1 MKRVSK
7 ALSLLIIWILM
18 FNMLFVNT
26 DTALAED
33 TVRGTCGETIS
44 WILGGNGTL
53 LIEGTGKLSYP
64 SEGDKNSWYPYIDK
78 IKKVIIKEGI
88 TEISYSVF
96 EMCYNLT
103 SVELPEGMTSIGNM
117 AFYECYNLSDI
128 NFPESMTSLGDEA
141 FYSCSSLSNLQ
152 IPVKLTNIGKYTFNG
167 CSKLDSIEVAKENS
181 VYDSRDNCNAIIET
195 KSNKLI
201 AGCKNTK
208 IPASVT
214 SIATYAISF
223 CDELS
228 SIQIPASVINI
239 EESAFYKCS
248 GIMSIEVAK
257 ENPVYDS
264 REYCNAIIKTASN
277 ELILGCNN
285 TKIPSGITS
294 IKDYALFNCK
304 NLSSIEIPT
313 SVSNIGEYAFK
324 GCNGLNSIIVSKD
337 NPVYD
342 SRNDC
347 NAIIKTRD
355 NTLIVGCSNTK
366 IPTSVTEIG
375 DSAFYNCNKLE
386 HIEIPSSVNSIG
398 KYVFYYCSGLID
410 ITNHSKASISLSQVK
425 DDYSLVLLGIY
436 NDSKLKGKWV
446 LKGTSTEVTNIA
458 NGQTAMWK
466 SNETSTNVKYGDVN
480 ADGDIN
486 IGDAV
491 FLKKYLANM
500 NVTIDKKAS
509 DVNLDGDIN
518 VSDVILIL
526 KSLAGMNVVLGSAT
540 QPTPPVEPPT
550 QPIEPPTEDI
560 TKNYPDIT
568 IYPDS
573 MVKMTTSDGPVYAMK
588 ILITNNS
595 PYTFVMGEGNDV
607 MIYRKRNL
615 TRNTYLLAITKDNKL
630 ISGTNQLVVAPKE
643 STYFYGFEGEE
654 LTYINRNALLGLT
667 CKINGK
673 AYVVIVD
680 DKTGKI
686 VSLSERQ

>member
-152 IPVKLTNIGKYTFNG
+152 IPAKLTNIGKYTFNG

-480 ADGDIN
+480 ADGNIN

-615 TRNTYLLAITKDNKL
+615 TSNTYLLAITKDNKL

>member
-615 TRNTYLLAITKDNKL
+615 TSNTYLLAITKDNKL

>member
-152 IPVKLTNIGKYTFNG
+152 IPAKLTNIGKYTFNG

-398 KYVFYYCSGLID
+398 KYAFYYCSGLID

-615 TRNTYLLAITKDNKL
+615 TSNTYLLAITKDNKL

>member
-152 IPVKLTNIGKYTFNG
+152 IPAKLTNIGKYTFNG

-480 ADGDIN
+480 ADGNIN

-615 TRNTYLLAITKDNKL
+615 TSNTYLLAITKDNKL

-667 CKINGK
+667 YKINGK